1 MRSRISFVSLFF
13 LLVSGSSIAQTAGAW
28 ADSVMKTLS
37 EDEKIAQLI
46 MVRLSSIDSKT
57 RTITFYD
64 STVERDIKKFN
75 IGGICLFQGAPVKQA
90 GLVNKL
96 QSIAKTPILMAIDG
110 ENGVGMRLDSVAG
123 LPRMIM
129 LGALRDSSLVYR
141 YGNWVAE
148 QCKQLGVQVNF
159 APVVDVNNNPNNPV
173 INDRSFGEN
182 KYKVASL
189 GIQYMLGMRDKGIM
203 GSAKHFPGHGD
214 VDVDSHL
221 AMPVISKTRK
231 QLDSMELYPFQK
243 IFDAGI
249 GSAMVGHLFIPA
261 IDSNANR
268 AASVSR
274 KSVTKLLKE
283 EMGFKG
289 ITFTDALEMKGIAN
303 AFPDGAYTVESLLAG
318 NDMLCLPGDVEKT
331 ISKVKAAI
339 SEGILSWEQVN
350 GHVRKLL
357 ETKYNTGLAHWK
369 PVPLE
374 GLAERLN
381 EKTNALKRDIA
392 VKAITL
398 AKYEDKAAFPILQ
411 GVQALDNRQQTPAET
426 EIHQRNRRFGNIAL
440 LEIGKN
446 RNTAFAAEMRRS
458 YNADVFQFENSMPA
472 TAVDSMMELLKGYDK
487 VTIALHELPR
497 FPANNFGISAPVVE
511 LVNQVSRTR
520 PSSLFIFGNPYA
532 AKSFCGVN
540 NILVC
545 YEDDAI
551 VHATAAGMLR
561 GELPIEGTLP
571 VSVCPSLPAGT
582 GVQLQMSVQQLP
594 IAGRNG
600 NNFLSTQKTLN
611 DKMLKVD
618 SIINDAIQ
626 RKAAPGMAL
635 LVVKGGKIMEQRTYG
650 NMSYDVPEKVTQ
662 ESVYDMASVTKI
674 CATTLSIMKLYDEKK
689 ISLDGTLG
697 DYIPWVRGSNKANIT
712 LREVLLH
719 QAGLKAWIPFYKEIS
734 DSVTMKAKPGY
745 FSKISSP
752 QFNVK
757 VDDSLYMRTDWR
769 DTMVSRILTS
779 SVDKKKPYIYSDN
792 DFIFLGEVVK
802 AVSGQ
807 ALDQYAWNNFYR
819 PLGFRS
825 TGFNPTA
832 YINKK
837 TIAPTEQD
845 PYFRERLVRGYVHDP
860 GAAMFG
866 GISGHAGLFSNAYEI
881 AVLMEIIMNRG
892 VINNKRFFSTATIDL
907 FNSYQSDIS
916 RRGLGF
922 DKPEKDNA
930 TRKIPYPALNISQK
944 TFGHTGFTG
953 TCAWADPEKGIVF
966 VLLANRVHPT
976 AKNTFGD
983 LNVRGKVMEEIWR

>member
-1 MRSRISFVSLFF
+1 MRTRISLVSLFF
-13 LLVSGSSIAQTAGAW
+13 LLVSTASTAQTAAAW

-37 EDEKIAQLI
+37 QDEKIAQLI

-57 RTITFYD
+57 RTVTFYD
-64 STVERDIKKFN
+64 STVERDIRKFN

-90 GLVNKL
+90 SIVNRL

-123 LPRMIM
+123 LPRMMM
-129 LGALRDSSLVYR
+129 LGALRDTNLVYR
-141 YGNWVAE
+141 YGSWVAE
-148 QCKQLGVQVNF
+148 QCKQLGIQVNF

-182 KYKVASL
+182 KYKVASM
-189 GIQYMLGMRDKGIM
+189 GIQYMLGMRDKGVM

-221 AMPVISKTRK
+221 AMPVISKSK
-231 QLDSMELYPFQK
+231 EQLDSLELYPFQK

-249 GSAMVGHLFIPA
+249 GSAMIGHLFIPA
-261 IDSNANR
+261 LDSNTNR
-268 AASVSR
+268 VASVSR

-289 ITFTDALEMKGIAN
+289 ITFTDALEMKGVAN
-303 AFPDGAYTVESLLAG
+303 AFPDYASSVESLIAG
-318 NDMLCLPGDVEKT
+318 NDILCLPGDVEKT
-331 ISKVKAAI
+331 ILKVKGAI
-339 SEGILSWEQVN
+339 AEGVLDWSQIDE
-350 GHVRKLL
+350 HARKVLL
-357 ETKYNTGLAHWK
+357 AKYQTGLASWK
-369 PVPLE
+369 PLPLE
-374 GLAERLN
+374 GLAARLN
-381 EKTNALKRDIA
+381 EKTDGLKKEIA
-392 VKAITL
+392 EKAITL
-398 AKYEDKAAFPILQ
+398 AKLEDKTAFPLLAGKTATAALQ
-411 GVQALDNRQQTPAET
+411 TIGASESINKTGQS
-426 EIHQRNRRFGNIAL
+426 FGNYAL
-440 LEIGKN
+440 VEIGRN
-446 RNTAFAAEMRRS
+446 RNTAFAAAIRKN
-458 YNADVFQFENSMPA
+458 YNADVFMFDNSKTA
-472 TAVDSMMELLKGYDK
+472 TAADSLIEILKDYDK
-487 VTIALHELPR
+487 IIVAVHELPR
-497 FPANNFGISAPVVE
+497 FPANNFGISNEVIR
-511 LVNQVSRTR
+511 LVNTINASTS
-520 PSSLFIFGNPYA
+520 SSLFIFGNPYA
-532 AKSFCGVN
+532 AKSFCDAKN
-540 NILVC
+540 MMIC

-551 VHATAAGMLR
+551 VHEAAAKMLS
-561 GELPIEGTLP
+561 GALSTEGSLP
-571 VSVCPSLPAGT
+571 VSVCASLPAGT
-582 GVQLQMSVQQLP
+582 GIMMPATAAQIVNPGKINSR
-594 IAGRNG
+594 G
-600 NNFLSTQKTLN
+600 S
-611 DKMLKVD
+611 DKMAKVD
-618 SIINDAIQ
+618 SIIQDAIRQ
-626 RKAAPGMAL
+626 KAAPGMAL
-635 LVVKGGKIMEQRTYG
+635 LVIKDGKIIEQKTYG
-650 NMSYDVPEKVTQ
+650 NMSYDAPEKVTQ

-689 ISLDGTLG
+689 IRLDGTLG

-745 FSKISSP
+745 FSKVNNP
-752 QFNVK
+752 KYNVK

-769 DTMVSRILTS
+769 DTMISRILTS

-807 ALDQYAWNNFYR
+807 SLDQYAWNNFYR

-832 YINKK
+832 YMKK
-837 TIAPTEQD
+837 ATIAPTEQD

-866 GISGHAGLFSNAYEI
+866 GVSGHAGLFSNAYEI
-881 AVLMEIIMNRG
+881 AVLMEIIMNKG
-892 VINNKRFFSTATIDL
+892 VINEKRFFSTATIDL

-930 TRKIPYPALNISQK
+930 TRKIPYPALNISSK

-953 TCAWADPEKGIVF
+953 TCAWADPEKGLVF

-983 LNVRGKVMEEIWR
+983 LNVRGKVMEELWK

>member
-1 MRSRISFVSLFF
+1 MKTRISLVSMLF
-13 LLVSGSSIAQTAGAW
+13 LLFSLASKGQNASAW

-37 EDEKIAQLI
+37 PDEKIAQLI

-57 RTITFYD
+57 RTVTFYD
-64 STVERDIKKFN
+64 STVERDIRKFN
-75 IGGICLFQGAPVKQA
+75 IGGICLFQGAPVRQA
-90 GLVNKL
+90 SLVNKL

-110 ENGVGMRLDSVAG
+110 ENGVGMRLDSVPG
-123 LPRMIM
+123 LPRMMM
-129 LGALRDSSLVYR
+129 LGALRDSNLVYR
-141 YGNWVAE
+141 YGSWVAE
-148 QCKQLGVQVNF
+148 QCRQLGVQVNF

-182 KYKVASL
+182 KFKVASM
-189 GIQYMLGMRDKGIM
+189 GIQYMLGMRDKGVM

-221 AMPVISKTRK
+221 SMPMISKSRQ
-231 QLDSMELYPFQK
+231 QLDSLELYPFQK

-261 IDSNANR
+261 IDSNINR

-303 AFPDGAYTVESLLAG
+303 AFPDGASSVESLLAG

-331 ISKVKAAI
+331 IAKIKGAI
-339 SEGILSWEQVN
+339 AEGVLSWSQIDE
-350 GHVRKLL
+350 HVRKLL
-357 ETKYNTGLAHWK
+357 LAKYQTGLPNWK
-369 PVPLE
+369 PIPIE
-374 GLAERLN
+374 GLVRRLN
-381 EKTNALKRDIA
+381 EKTDGLKKEIAEKALTL
-392 VKAITL
+392 VKLKDRT
-398 AKYEDKAAFPILQ
+398 AFPL
-411 GVQALDNRQQTPAET
+411 PAGRTAVDIQKTT
-426 EIHQRNRRFGNIAL
+426 EGFTKPTQSFGNYAL
-440 LEIGKN
+440 LEIGRNK
-446 RNTAFAAEMRRS
+446 NTAFAGAIRKN
-458 YNADVFQFENSMPA
+458 YNADVFMFDNSK
-472 TAVDSMMELLKGYDK
+472 TAAAADSLMEQLKGYNN
-487 VTIALHELPR
+487 IIMALHELPR
-497 FPANNFGISAPVVE
+497 FPANNFGISNEVVR
-511 LVNQVSRTR
+511 LVNSINASTS
-520 PSSLFIFGNPYA
+520 SSLFIFGNPYA
-532 AKSFCGVN
+532 TKSFCDVK
-540 NILVC
+540 NIMVC

-551 VHATAAGMLR
+551 VQETAAKMLS
-561 GELPIEGTLP
+561 GALPTEGSLP
-571 VSVCPSLPAGT
+571 VSVCASLPAGT
-582 GVQLQMSVQQLP
+582 GIVMPAMAALSHNKKLS
-594 IAGRNG
+594 NG
-600 NNFLSTQKTLN
+600 S
-611 DKMLKVD
+611 DKMAKID
-618 SIINDAIQ
+618 SIIQDAIRQ
-626 RKAAPGMAL
+626 KAAPGMAL
-635 LVVKGGKIMEQRTYG
+635 LVIKDGKIIEQKTYG
-650 NMSYDVPEKVTQ
+650 NMSYDLPEKVTQ

-689 ISLDGTLG
+689 IRLDGTLG
-697 DYIPWVRGSNKANIT
+697 EYIPWVRGSNKANIT

-719 QAGLKAWIPFYKEIS
+719 QAGLKAWIPFYKEIA

-745 FSKISSP
+745 FSKINNA
-752 QFNVK
+752 QYNVK

-769 DTMVSRILTS
+769 DTMISRILTS
-779 SVDKKKPYIYSDN
+779 SVDSKKPYIYSDN

-802 AVSGQ
+802 AVSGMT
-807 ALDQYAWNNFYR
+807 LDQYAWNNFYR

-832 YINKK
+832 YMKK
-837 TIAPTEQD
+837 ETIAPTEQD

-866 GISGHAGLFSNAYEI
+866 GVSGHAGLFSNAYEI
-881 AVLMEIIMNRG
+881 AVLMEMIMNKG
-892 VINNKRFFSTATIDL
+892 VINEKRFFSTATIDL
-907 FNSYQSDIS
+907 FNSYQSGIS

-930 TRKIPYPALNISQK
+930 TRKIPYPALNISSK

-953 TCAWADPEKGIVF
+953 TCAWADPEKGLVF

-983 LNVRGKVMEEIWR
+983 LNVRGKVMEELWK

>member
-1 MRSRISFVSLFF
+1 MRSRISLVSLFF
-13 LLVSGSSIAQTAGAW
+13 LLFSTASTAQTAAAW

-37 EDEKIAQLI
+37 QDEKIAQLI

-57 RTITFYD
+57 RMVTFYD
-64 STVERDIKKFN
+64 STVERDIRKWN

-90 GLVNKL
+90 ALVNKL

-123 LPRMIM
+123 LPRMMM
-129 LGALRDSSLVYR
+129 LGALRDTNLVYR

-148 QCKQLGVQVNF
+148 QCKQLGIQVNF

-221 AMPVISKTRK
+221 AMPVISKSK
-231 QLDSMELYPFQK
+231 EQLDSLELYPFQK

-249 GSAMVGHLFIPA
+249 GSAMIGHLFIPA

-289 ITFTDALEMKGIAN
+289 ITFTDALEMKGVAN
-303 AFPDGAYTVESLLAG
+303 AFPDGASSVESLIAG

-331 ISKVKAAI
+331 ISKVKGAI
-339 SEGILSWEQVN
+339 AEGVIGWSQIDE
-350 GHVRKLL
+350 HVRKVLQA
-357 ETKYNTGLAHWK
+357 KYATGLAKWK

-374 GLAERLN
+374 GLANRLN
-381 EKTNALKRDIA
+381 EKTDGLKKEIA
-392 VKAITL
+392 EKAITL
-398 AKYEDKAAFPILQ
+398 AKLDDKTAFPLPAGKRALADLQ
-411 GVQALDNRQQTPAET
+411 NISVT
-426 EIHQRNRRFGNIAL
+426 ESISKSGHSFGNYAL
-440 LEIGKN
+440 VEIGRN
-446 RNTAFAAEMRRS
+446 RNTAFAAAIRKN
-458 YNADVFQFENSMPA
+458 YNADVFMFDNSKSA
-472 TAVDSMMELLKGYDK
+472 AAADSLMEALKGYEK
-487 VTIALHELPR
+487 IIVALHELPR
-497 FPANNFGISAPVVE
+497 FPANNFGISNEVIR
-511 LVNQVSRTR
+511 LVNTINAST
-520 PSSLFIFGNPYA
+520 SSTLFIFGNPYA
-532 AKSFCGVN
+532 AKSFCDAK
-540 NILVC
+540 NIMIC

-551 VHATAAGMLR
+551 VQEAAAKMLS
-561 GELPIEGTLP
+561 GALPTEGSLP
-571 VSVCPSLPAGT
+571 VSVCTSLPAGT
-582 GVQLQMSVQQLP
+582 GINLP
-594 IAGRNG
+594 AIAGPVKKIAVD
-600 NNFLSTQKTLN
+600 NN
-611 DKMLKVD
+611 KMASVD
-618 SIINDAIQ
+618 SIIQDAIRQ
-626 RKAAPGMAL
+626 KAAPGMAL
-635 LVVKGGKIMEQRTYG
+635 LVIKDGKIIEQKTYG
-650 NMSYDVPEKVTQ
+650 NMSYDAPEKVTQ

-689 ISLDGTLG
+689 IRLDGTLG

-745 FSKISSP
+745 FSKINNA
-752 QFNVK
+752 QYNVK

-769 DTMVSRILTS
+769 DTMISRILTS
-779 SVDKKKPYIYSDN
+779 SVDARKPYIYSDN

-802 AVSGQ
+802 AVSGES
-807 ALDQYAWNNFYR
+807 LDQYAWNNFYR
-819 PLGFRS
+819 LLGFRS

-832 YINKK
+832 YMKK
-837 TIAPTEQD
+837 ATIAPTEQD

-866 GISGHAGLFSNAYEI
+866 GVSGHAGLFSNAYEI
-881 AVLMEIIMNRG
+881 AVLMEIIMNKG
-892 VINNKRFFSTATIDL
+892 VINEKRFFSTATIDL

-930 TRKIPYPALNISQK
+930 SRKIPYPALNISSK

-953 TCAWADPEKGIVF
+953 TCAWADPEKGLVF

-983 LNVRGKVMEEIWR
+983 LNVRGKVMEELWK

>member
-1 MRSRISFVSLFF
+1 MRSRIYLVSLLF
-13 LLVSGSSIAQTAGAW
+13 LLFSMVSKGQNASAW

-37 EDEKIAQLI
+37 PDEKIAQLI

-57 RTITFYD
+57 RTVTFYD
-64 STVERDIKKFN
+64 STVERDIRKFN

-90 GLVNKL
+90 SMVNRL

-123 LPRMIM
+123 LPRMMM
-129 LGALRDSSLVYR
+129 LGALRDTNLVYR
-141 YGNWVAE
+141 YGSWVAE
-148 QCKQLGVQVNF
+148 QCKQLGIQVNF

-182 KYKVASL
+182 KYKVASM
-189 GIQYMLGMRDKGIM
+189 GIQYMLGMRDKGVM

-221 AMPVISKTRK
+221 AMPVISKSK
-231 QLDSMELYPFQK
+231 EQLDSLELYPFQK

-249 GSAMVGHLFIPA
+249 GSAMIGHLFIPA
-261 IDSNANR
+261 IDSNTNR
-268 AASVSR
+268 VASVSR

-289 ITFTDALEMKGIAN
+289 ITFTDALEMKGVAN
-303 AFPDGAYTVESLLAG
+303 AFPDYASSVESLIAG
-318 NDMLCLPGDVEKT
+318 NDILCLPGDVEKT
-331 ISKVKAAI
+331 ISKVKGAI
-339 SEGILSWEQVN
+339 AEGVLDWSQIDE
-350 GHVRKLL
+350 HARKVLL
-357 ETKYNTGLAHWK
+357 AKYQTGLASWK
-369 PVPLE
+369 PLPLE
-374 GLAERLN
+374 GLAARLN
-381 EKTNALKRDIA
+381 EKTDGLKKEIA
-392 VKAITL
+392 EKAITL
-398 AKYEDKAAFPILQ
+398 AKLEDKTAFPLLAGKTASESINKSGQ
-411 GVQALDNRQQTPAET
+411 S
-426 EIHQRNRRFGNIAL
+426 FGNYAL
-440 LEIGKN
+440 VEIGRN
-446 RNTAFAAEMRRS
+446 RNTAFAAAIRKN
-458 YNADVFQFENSMPA
+458 YNADVFMFDNSKTA
-472 TAVDSMMELLKGYDK
+472 TAADSLIESLKDYDK
-487 VTIALHELPR
+487 IIVAVHELPR
-497 FPANNFGISAPVVE
+497 FPANNFGISNEVIRLINTINA
-511 LVNQVSRTR
+511 STS
-520 PSSLFIFGNPYA
+520 SSLFIFGNPYA
-532 AKSFCGVN
+532 AKSFCDAK
-540 NILVC
+540 NIMIC

-551 VHATAAGMLR
+551 VHEAAAKMLS
-561 GELPIEGTLP
+561 GALSTEGSLP
-571 VSVCPSLPAGT
+571 VSVCASLPAGT
-582 GVQLQMSVQQLP
+582 GIMMPATAAQIVNPGKINSR
-594 IAGRNG
+594 G
-600 NNFLSTQKTLN
+600 S
-611 DKMLKVD
+611 DKMAKVD
-618 SIINDAIQ
+618 SIIQDAIRQ
-626 RKAAPGMAL
+626 KAAPGMAL
-635 LVVKGGKIMEQRTYG
+635 LVIKDGKIIEQKTYG
-650 NMSYDVPEKVTQ
+650 NMSYDAPEKVTQ

-689 ISLDGTLG
+689 IKLDGTLG

-745 FSKISSP
+745 FSKVNNP
-752 QFNVK
+752 KYNVK

-769 DTMVSRILTS
+769 DTMISRILTS

-807 ALDQYAWNNFYR
+807 SLDQYAWNNFYR

-832 YINKK
+832 YMKK
-837 TIAPTEQD
+837 ATIAPTEQD

-866 GISGHAGLFSNAYEI
+866 GVSGHAGLFSNAYEI
-881 AVLMEIIMNRG
+881 AVLMEIIMNKG
-892 VINNKRFFSTATIDL
+892 VINEKRFFSTATIDL

-930 TRKIPYPALNISQK
+930 TRKIPYPALNISSK

-953 TCAWADPEKGIVF
+953 TCAWADPEKGLVF

-983 LNVRGKVMEEIWR
+983 LNVRGKVMEELWK

>member
-1 MRSRISFVSLFF
+1 MSSRISLVSVLF
-13 LLVSGSSIAQTAGAW
+13 LLLSLATKGQNASNW

-37 EDEKIAQLI
+37 PDEKIAQLI

-57 RTITFYD
+57 KTVTFYD
-64 STVERDIKKFN
+64 STVERDIRKYN
-75 IGGICLFQGAPVKQA
+75 IGGICLFQGAPVRQA
-90 GLVNKL
+90 TLVNRL

-123 LPRMIM
+123 LPRMMM
-129 LGALRDSSLVYR
+129 LGALRDTNLVYR
-141 YGNWVAE
+141 YGSWVAE
-148 QCKQLGVQVNF
+148 QCKQLGIQVNF

-182 KYKVASL
+182 KYKVATM
-189 GIQYMLGMRDKGIM
+189 GIQYMLGMRDKGVM

-221 AMPVISKTRK
+221 AMPVISKSK
-231 QLDSMELYPFQK
+231 EQLDDLELYPFQK

-249 GSAMVGHLFIPA
+249 GSTMIGHLFIPA

-268 AASVSR
+268 VASVSK

-289 ITFTDALEMKGIAN
+289 ITFTDALEMKGVAN
-303 AFPDGAYTVESLLAG
+303 AFPDGASSVESLIAG

-331 ISKVKAAI
+331 ISKVKGAI
-339 SEGILSWEQVN
+339 AEGLLGWSQIDE
-350 GHVRKLL
+350 HVRKLL
-357 ETKYNTGLAHWK
+357 LAKYQTGLAKWK
-369 PVPLE
+369 PLPLE
-374 GLAERLN
+374 GLAIRLN
-381 EKTNALKRDIA
+381 EKTDELKKEIA
-392 VKAITL
+392 AKAITL
-398 AKYEDKAAFPILQ
+398 AKLDDRTAFPLPAGKTASGLLQ
-411 GVQALDNRQQTPAET
+411 TNGAT
-426 EIHQRNRRFGNIAL
+426 ESINKSELSFGNYAL
-440 LEIGKN
+440 VEIGKN
-446 RNTAFAAEMRRS
+446 RNSAFAAAIRKR
-458 YNADVFQFENSMPA
+458 YNADVFMFDHSKTA
-472 TAVDSMMELLKGYDK
+472 TAADSLMELLKGYDK
-487 VTIALHELPR
+487 IIMAVHELPR
-497 FPANNFGISAPVVE
+497 FPANNFGIGNEVVR
-511 LVNQVSRTR
+511 LVNNINASK
-520 PSSLFIFGNPYA
+520 SNSLFIFGNPYA
-532 AKSFCGVN
+532 AKSFCDVK
-540 NILVC
+540 NIMVC

-551 VHATAAGMLR
+551 VQETAARMLS
-561 GELPIEGTLP
+561 GELPIEGSLP
-571 VSVCPSLPAGT
+571 VSVCASLPAGS
-582 GVQLQMSVQQLP
+582 GIVMPAMAMQVFSPV
-594 IAGRNG
+594 N
-600 NNFLSTQKTLN
+600 KTSIGN
-611 DKMLKVD
+611 DKMAKVD
-618 SIINDAIQ
+618 SIIQDAIR

-635 LVVKGGKIMEQRTYG
+635 LVIKDGKIIEQKTYG
-650 NMSYDVPEKVTQ
+650 NMSYEAPEKVTQ

-689 ISLDGTLG
+689 IRLDGTLG
-697 DYIPWVRGSNKANIT
+697 EYIPWVRGSNKANIT
-712 LREVLLH
+712 LRDVLLH

-734 DSVTMKAKPGY
+734 DSVSMKAKPGY
-745 FSKISSP
+745 FSKVNNAKY
-752 QFNVK
+752 NVK

-769 DTMVSRILTS
+769 DTMISRILTS
-779 SVDKKKPYIYSDN
+779 SVDSKKPYIYSDN

-807 ALDQYAWNNFYR
+807 SLDQYAWNNFYR

-832 YINKK
+832 YMKK
-837 TIAPTEQD
+837 STIAPTEED

-866 GISGHAGLFSNAYEI
+866 GVSGHAGLFSNAYEI
-881 AVLMEIIMNRG
+881 AVLMEIIMNKG
-892 VINNKRFFSTATIDL
+892 VINEKRFFSTATIDL
-907 FNSYQSDIS
+907 FNAYRSDIS

-930 TRKIPYPALNISQK
+930 IRKVPYPALNISSK

-953 TCAWADPEKGIVF
+953 TCAWADPERGLVF

-983 LNVRGKVMEEIWR
+983 LNVRGKVMEELWK

>member
-1 MRSRISFVSLFF
+1 MRTRICLVSLFF
-13 LLVSGSSIAQTAGAW
+13 LLASTALTAQTATAW
-28 ADSVMKTLS
+28 ADSIMKTLS
-37 EDEKIAQLI
+37 QDEKIAQLI

-57 RTITFYD
+57 RIVSFYD
-64 STVERDIKKFN
+64 STVERDIRKFN

-90 GLVNKL
+90 ALVNKF

-123 LPRMIM
+123 LPRMMM

-141 YGNWVAE
+141 YGSWVAE
-148 QCKQLGVQVNF
+148 QCKQLGLQVNF
-159 APVVDVNNNPNNPV
+159 APVVDVNNNPKNPV

-182 KYKVASL
+182 KYKVAAL
-189 GIQYMLGMRDKGIM
+189 GIQYMLGMRDNGIM

-221 AMPVISKTRK
+221 AMPMISKSRK
-231 QLDSMELYPFQK
+231 QLDSLELYPFQK

-261 IDSNANR
+261 IDSNTNR
-268 AASVSR
+268 AASVSK

-303 AFPDGAYTVESLLAG
+303 AFPDGGSSVESLAAG

-331 ISKVKAAI
+331 ISKVKGAI
-339 SEGILSWEQVN
+339 AEGVLSWMQIEE
-350 GHVRKLL
+350 HVRQVLHA
-357 ETKYNTGLAHWK
+357 KYATGLSQWK

-381 EKTNALKRDIA
+381 EKTDGLKKEIA
-392 VKAITL
+392 EKAITL
-398 AKYEDKAAFPILQ
+398 AKLDDKTAFPLFAGKTTSASMPTKDAIE
-411 GVQALDNRQQTPAET
+411 GINQQEK
-426 EIHQRNRRFGNIAL
+426 HFGHYAL
-440 LEIGKN
+440 LEIGRN
-446 RNTAFAAEMRRS
+446 RNTAFAAAIRRN
-458 YNADVFQFENSMPA
+458 YNADVFMFDNSRTTA
-472 TAVDSMMELLKGYDK
+472 TADSLMELIKDYDK
-487 VTIALHELPR
+487 IIIALHELPR
-497 FPANNFGISAPVVE
+497 FPANNFGMSNEVIR
-511 LVNQVSRTR
+511 LVNTINASKS
-520 PSSLFIFGNPYA
+520 SSLFIFGNPYA
-532 AKSFCGVN
+532 AEHFCGVK
-540 NILVC
+540 NIMIC

-551 VHATAAGMLR
+551 VQEAAAKMLK
-561 GELPIEGTLP
+561 GALPIEGSLP
-571 VSVCPSLPAGT
+571 VSVCASLPAGT
-582 GVQLQMSVQQLP
+582 GIQLQASIQALKDES
-594 IAGRNG
+594 IAGKHA
-600 NNFLSTQKTLN
+600 FQKISMG

-618 SIINDAIQ
+618 SIILDAIQ

-635 LVVKGGKIMEQRTYG
+635 LVVKDGKIIEQKTYG
-650 NMSYDVPEKVTQ
+650 NMSYEAPEKVTQ

-689 ISLDGTLG
+689 IRLDGTLG
-697 DYIPWVRGSNKANIT
+697 DYIPWVMGSNKANIT

-719 QAGLKAWIPFYKEIS
+719 QAGLKAWIPFYKEIA
-734 DSVTMKAKPGY
+734 DSVTMKAKPGF
-745 FSKISSP
+745 FSKINNTAY
-752 QFNVK
+752 NVK
-757 VDDSLYMRTDWR
+757 VDDSLFMRTDWR
-769 DTMVSRILTS
+769 DTMISRILTS
-779 SVDKKKPYIYSDN
+779 TVDTKKPYIYSDN

-807 ALDQYAWNNFYR
+807 SLDQYAWNNFYR

-832 YINKK
+832 YLNKK

-866 GISGHAGLFSNAYEI
+866 GVSGHAGLFSNAYEI
-881 AVLMEIIMNRG
+881 AVLMEIIMKKG
-892 VINNKRFFSTATIDL
+892 VINEKRFFSSATIDL
-907 FNSYQSDIS
+907 FNSYQSEIS

-930 TRKIPYPALNISQK
+930 TRKIPYPALNISSK

-953 TCAWADPEKGIVF
+953 TCAWADPEKGLVF

-983 LNVRGKVMEEIWR
+983 LNVRGKVMEELWR

>member
-1 MRSRISFVSLFF
+1 MRSRISLVSLFF
-13 LLVSGSSIAQTAGAW
+13 LLVSTASTAQTAARW

-37 EDEKIAQLI
+37 QDEKIAQLI

-57 RTITFYD
+57 RTVTFYD
-64 STVERDIKKFN
+64 STVERDIRKFN

-90 GLVNKL
+90 ALVNKL

-123 LPRMIM
+123 LPRMMM

-148 QCKQLGVQVNF
+148 QCKQLGIQVNF

-221 AMPVISKTRK
+221 AMPVISKSK
-231 QLDSMELYPFQK
+231 EQLDSLELYPFQK

-249 GSAMVGHLFIPA
+249 GSAMIGHLFIPA
-261 IDSNANR
+261 IDSNTNR
-268 AASVSR
+268 VASVSR

-289 ITFTDALEMKGIAN
+289 ITFTDALEMKGVAN
-303 AFPDGAYTVESLLAG
+303 AFPDHASSVESLIAG
-318 NDMLCLPGDVEKT
+318 NDILCLPGDVEKT
-331 ISKVKAAI
+331 ISKIKGAI
-339 SEGILSWEQVN
+339 AEGVLSWMQIDE
-350 GHVRKLL
+350 HVKKVLQA
-357 ETKYNTGLAHWK
+357 KYVTGLAQWK

-374 GLAERLN
+374 GLTERLN

-392 VKAITL
+392 AKAITL
-398 AKYEDKAAFPILQ
+398 AKHEDKSTFPLLANAQ
-411 GVQALDNRQQTPAET
+411 VLKDSHQTLAGTESHQKDNM
-426 EIHQRNRRFGNIAL
+426 FGNIAL

-446 RNTAFAAEMRRS
+446 RNTVFAAEMRRS
-458 YNADVFQFENSMPA
+458 YNADVFQFDNSMPA
-472 TAVDSMMELLKGYDK
+472 SAVDSMMEMLKGYEK
-487 VTIALHELPR
+487 ITIALHELPR
-497 FPANNFGISAPVVE
+497 FPANNFGISAAVVE
-511 LVNQVSRTR
+511 LVNKVSRTAQ
-520 PSSLFIFGNPYA
+520 SNLFIFGNPYA
-532 AKSFCGVN
+532 AKSFCDAKN
-540 NILVC
+540 MLVC
-545 YEDDAI
+545 YEDDTI

-561 GELPIEGTLP
+561 GELSIEGTLP
-571 VSVCPSLPAGT
+571 VSVCASLPAGT
-582 GVQLQMSVQQLP
+582 GIQLQKSIQLP
-594 IAGRNG
+594 SSADQNRNG
-600 NNFLSTQKTLN
+600 LQSKQRILSSTMT
-611 DKMLKVD
+611 KVD

-635 LVVKGGKIMEQRTYG
+635 LVVKDGKILEQRTYG

-689 ISLDGTLG
+689 IRLDGTLG

-745 FSKISSP
+745 FSKANNTTY
-752 QFNVK
+752 NVK

-769 DTMVSRILTS
+769 DTMISRILTS

-807 ALDQYAWNNFYR
+807 SLDQYAWNNFYR

-832 YINKK
+832 FMKK
-837 TIAPTEQD
+837 ATIAPTEQD

-866 GISGHAGLFSNAYEI
+866 GVSGHAGLFSNAYEI
-881 AVLMEIIMNRG
+881 AVLMEVIMNKG
-892 VINNKRFFSTATIDL
+892 VINEKRFFSSATIDL

-930 TRKIPYPALNISQK
+930 TRKIAYPALNISSK

-953 TCAWADPEKGIVF
+953 TCAWADPEKGLVF

-983 LNVRGKVMEEIWR
+983 LNVRGKVMEELWK

>member
-1 MRSRISFVSLFF
+1 MSSRISLVSVLF
-13 LLVSGSSIAQTAGAW
+13 LLLSLATKGQNASNW

-37 EDEKIAQLI
+37 PDEKIAQLI

-57 RTITFYD
+57 KTVTFYD
-64 STVERDIKKFN
+64 STVERDIRKFN
-75 IGGICLFQGAPVKQA
+75 IGGICLFQGAPVRQA
-90 GLVNKL
+90 TLVNRL

-123 LPRMIM
+123 LPRMMM
-129 LGALRDSSLVYR
+129 LGALRDTNLVYR
-141 YGNWVAE
+141 YGSWVAE
-148 QCKQLGVQVNF
+148 QCKQLGIQVNF

-182 KYKVASL
+182 KYKVATM
-189 GIQYMLGMRDKGIM
+189 GIQYMLGMRDKGVM

-221 AMPVISKTRK
+221 AMPVISKSK
-231 QLDSMELYPFQK
+231 EQLDDLELYPFQK

-249 GSAMVGHLFIPA
+249 GSTMIGHLFIPA

-268 AASVSR
+268 VASVSK

-289 ITFTDALEMKGIAN
+289 ITFTDALEMKGVAN
-303 AFPDGAYTVESLLAG
+303 AFPDGASSVESLIAG

-331 ISKVKAAI
+331 ISKVKGAI
-339 SEGILSWEQVN
+339 AEGLLGWSQIDE
-350 GHVRKLL
+350 HVRKLL
-357 ETKYNTGLAHWK
+357 LAKYQTGLAKWK
-369 PVPLE
+369 PLPLE
-374 GLAERLN
+374 GLAIRLN
-381 EKTNALKRDIA
+381 EKTDGLKKEIA
-392 VKAITL
+392 AKAITL
-398 AKYEDKAAFPILQ
+398 AKLDDRTAFPLPAGKTASGLLQ
-411 GVQALDNRQQTPAET
+411 TNGAT
-426 EIHQRNRRFGNIAL
+426 ESIKKSELSFGNYAL
-440 LEIGKN
+440 VEIGKN
-446 RNTAFAAEMRRS
+446 RNSSFAAAIRKR
-458 YNADVFQFENSMPA
+458 YNADVFMFDHSK
-472 TAVDSMMELLKGYDK
+472 TAAAADSLMELLKGYDK
-487 VTIALHELPR
+487 IIMAVHELPR
-497 FPANNFGISAPVVE
+497 FPANNFGISNGVVR
-511 LVNQVSRTR
+511 LVNTINASK
-520 PSSLFIFGNPYA
+520 SNALFIFGNPYA
-532 AKSFCGVN
+532 AKSFCDVK
-540 NILVC
+540 NIMVC

-551 VHATAAGMLR
+551 VQETAAKMLS
-561 GELPIEGTLP
+561 GELPTEGTLP
-571 VSVCPSLPAGT
+571 VSVCTSLPAGT
-582 GVQLQMSVQQLP
+582 GIILP
-594 IAGRNG
+594 AMAAQAFNPANKASIG
-600 NNFLSTQKTLN
+600 N
-611 DKMLKVD
+611 DKMAKVD
-618 SIINDAIQ
+618 SIIQDAIRQ
-626 RKAAPGMAL
+626 KAAPGMAL
-635 LVVKGGKIMEQRTYG
+635 LVIKDGKIIEQKTYG
-650 NMSYDVPEKVTQ
+650 NMSYDAPEKVTQ

-689 ISLDGTLG
+689 IRLDGTLG
-697 DYIPWVRGSNKANIT
+697 EYIPWVRGTNKANIT
-712 LREVLLH
+712 LRDVLLH

-734 DSVTMKAKPGY
+734 DSITMKAKQGY
-745 FSKISSP
+745 FSKINNAKY
-752 QFNVK
+752 NVK

-769 DTMVSRILTS
+769 DTMISRILTS
-779 SVDKKKPYIYSDN
+779 SVDSKKPYIYSDN

-807 ALDQYAWNNFYR
+807 SLDQYAWNNFYR

-832 YINKK
+832 YMKK
-837 TIAPTEQD
+837 STIAPTEQD

-866 GISGHAGLFSNAYEI
+866 GVSGHAGLFSNAYEI
-881 AVLMEIIMNRG
+881 AVLMEIIMNKG
-892 VINNKRFFSTATIDL
+892 VINEKRFFSAATIDL
-907 FNSYQSDIS
+907 FNSYQSNIS

-930 TRKIPYPALNISQK
+930 TRKIPYPALNISSK

-983 LNVRGKVMEEIWR
+983 LNVRGKVMEEIWK